1 MAKKRIA
8 EAIWIEARER
18 WQINVQRDG
27 KRKTFVSST
36 PGRRG
41 KREAEAKADEWLEA
55 GQPDDMRFDAA
66 WRLYLE
72 HIQVTT
78 GTAHFHNNES
88 IGRNWLLPALGG
100 KRLSK
105 IRTGDVQAIVDDAFR
120 AGRSKRTCKNIKDKF
135 FSFCAF
141 AAARKWEIPAAAAG
155 TVAVS
160 TQAKEG
166 KRNVAQPDKLRIL
179 FTRDTFP
186 LYGAAHPVYYI
197 HAFRFLVAVGCRSG
211 ELCGLKKS
219 DYDGQYLHIKRAINR
234 YRETTAGKTK
244 NAQRVILLSEHAKN
258 ILAEQAAMLERLGI
272 RSDYLFPQPDGTPC
286 APPILWG
293 HWRTYNNH
301 YHIGCS
307 IHELRHT
314 FVSMMTT
321 HLPMAML
328 KDIVGHSAAMDTDQ
342 IYAHEIDGD
351 KKRAAN
357 IIDAVMDKHLSGD

>member
-1 MAKKRIA
+1 MA
-8 EAIWIEARER
+8 EAIWIEARSR
-18 WQINVQRDG
+18 WQVNVQQDG
-27 KRKTFVSST
+27 KRKTFTSSV
-36 PGRRG
+36 PGRKG
-41 KREAEAKADEWLEA
+41 KHEAEQKADDWLEA
-55 GQPDDMRFDAA
+55 GQPDDMRFDTA
-66 WRLYLE
+66 WGLYLD
-72 HIQVTT
+72 HLKATT
-78 GTAHFHNNES
+78 GTAHYRDNEG
-88 IGRNWLLPALGG
+88 IGRNWLLPALSG

-105 IRTGDVQAIVDDAFR
+105 IRASDVQTVVDDAFW

-141 AAARKWEIPAAAAG
+141 ACSRGWDIPAKAG
-155 TVAVS
+155 TVVVS

-179 FTRDTFP
+179 FTHDTFP
-186 LYGAAHPVYYI
+186 LYGVEHPVYYI
-197 HAFRFLVAVGCRSG
+197 HAFRFLVSVGCRSG
-211 ELCGLKKS
+211 ELCGLKKV
-219 DYDGQYLHIKRAINR
+219 DYDGQYITINRAINK

-244 NAQRVILLSEHAKN
+244 NAQRIILLSEHAKQ
-258 ILAEQAAMLERLGI
+258 ILKDQAAMLEKMDI
-272 RSDYLFPQPDGTPC
+272 QSEYLFPQPDGLPC
-286 APPILWG
+286 APQLLWG

-328 KDIVGHSAAMDTDQ
+328 KDIVGHSANMDTDHV
-342 IYAHEIDGD
+342 YAHEIDGD

-357 IIDAVMDKHLSGD
+357 IIDEVMAKHLSSGD